1 MITSATP
8 TQKAHRI
15 PMLTTFLEIL
25 RDILT
30 AYRKV
35 RAEQAARDT
44 AKTQPLVDHADTAA
58 TDVAA
63 ELKRGSTPTLPN

>member
-1 MITSATP
+1 
-8 TQKAHRI
+8 
-15 PMLTTFLEIL
+15 MLTTLLEIL

-58 TDVAA
+58 ADVAA
-63 ELKRGSTPTLPN
+63 ELKRGSTSTLPN

>member
-1 MITSATP
+1 
-8 TQKAHRI
+8 
-15 PMLTTFLEIL
+15 MLTTLYEIL
-25 RDILT
+25 RDIFT

-58 TDVAA
+58 ADVAA
-63 ELKRGSTPTLPN
+63 ELRRAPSTTLPN